1 MIHGPVDSLVRRI
14 FSKANA
20 RVLYIL
26 LSCLYLKF
34 VFSFWI
40 PMTYTLWDVQQKELK
55 ALIYG
60 GYRQA
65 DFNSYKYFSPQLSA
79 YWLVW
84 CGHLCL
90 DFGPLGTLR
99 GIKDHLY

>member
-1 MIHGPVDSLVRRI
+1 MVHGPVDFLIGRI

-20 RVLYIL
+20 RVLYVL

-60 GYRQA
+60 RQA
-65 DFNSYKYFSPQLSA
+65 DFWVS
-79 YWLVW
+79 V
-84 CGHLCL
+84 
-90 DFGPLGTLR
+90 
-99 GIKDHLY
+99 